1 MNEEEDPFKGSED
14 DDVEDP
20 VQALGADLSILKER
34 FADQIDAE
42 ISLDKYVN
50 FGIEVSTLNSKLAN
64 AEIITEVTEAQEDNS
79 DGEKSG
85 YVEGKTII
93 KLGIEEVQKAIEILK
108 ISASIKSS
116 EPMMR
121 SLKKYYFIV
130 EKEYVFNK
138 KLALILYFFLKQ

>member
-1 MNEEEDPFKGSED
+1 MNEEEDPFKGSEH

-79 DGEKSG
+79 DDEKSG

-121 SLKKYYFIV
+121 SLKK
-130 EKEYVFNK
+130 
-138 KLALILYFFLKQ
+138 

>member
-1 MNEEEDPFKGSED
+1 MNQKFTNCFRKSGILKDVEKAMNEEEDPFKGSED

-121 SLKKYYFIV
+121 SLKK
-130 EKEYVFNK
+130 
-138 KLALILYFFLKQ
+138 

>member
-20 VQALGADLSILKER
+20 VQALGADLSILKEI

-121 SLKKYYFIV
+121 SLKK
-130 EKEYVFNK
+130 
-138 KLALILYFFLKQ
+138 

>member
-64 AEIITEVTEAQEDNS
+64 AEIITEAQEDNS

>member
-64 AEIITEVTEAQEDNS
+64 AEIITEVTKAQEDNS

-121 SLKKYYFIV
+121 SLKK
-130 EKEYVFNK
+130 
-138 KLALILYFFLKQ
+138 